1 MFKNMTRQ
9 LFARLNRHLPHRLVH
24 RDPLPNAQT
33 VASTPIPPSLSE
45 HCLKMAL
52 MDEEALW
59 KTFGAHPE
67 GLNAA
72 EVESAREKHG
82 ENQLPTQKPS
92 PWWVHLWVCYRNPF
106 NILLTILGAIS

>member
-1 MFKNMTRQ
+1 
-9 LFARLNRHLPHRLVH
+9 
-24 RDPLPNAQT
+24 PNAQT

-52 MDEEALW
+52 MDEAALW

-72 EVESAREKHG
+72 EVEKAREIHG
-82 ENQLPTQKPS
+82 ENQLPAQKPS

>member
-52 MDEEALW
+52 MDEESQFTTSRAR
-59 KTFGAHPE
+59 TPV
-67 GLNAA
+67 NIAA
-72 EVESAREKHG
+72 QV
-82 ENQLPTQKPS
+82 
-92 PWWVHLWVCYRNPF
+92 
-106 NILLTILGAIS
+106 